1 MKAKFE
7 DKKQQNEDDIKKA
20 IAALE
25 IVAEDGDEEALKAI
39 EDLKKSLN
47 QV

>member
-7 DKKQQNEDDIKKA
+7 GKKQQNEDDIKKA

-25 IVAEDGDEEALKAI
+25 IVAEDGDEEVLKAI